1 MRHHLAIILA
11 ASTSLFAF
19 PAFALDGTAFAERLK
34 AVYSLQGGGEIGYT
48 GADVTGENI
57 TIKGVTFSV
66 PPSAPYPL
74 GDILFEGVVESDS
87 GWDIGRVSIA
97 DVSSTS
103 EQSTFV
109 MKGFEIENLSLP
121 ASDSEVTPFLVY
133 DRAAIAEVSVS
144 IGGKSAFGMTGY
156 EVTIEAPEPD
166 VQVDFES
173 SAESVYFNV
182 ADTITDPKGLAD
194 VKALGLERIEGVLVM
209 NGSWAGEKGTLTVD
223 EFSFDV
229 PNAGRF
235 DMTFAID
242 GYTPAFMK
250 TLQEVTK
257 ASAAAGTDEQAQ
269 AAQGLAMLGLLQQL
283 SYVSTSMR
291 YDDAGLAPK
300 VLDLLASQQKITK
313 EALTTQY
320 KAVLPFALAQVQN
333 AEFAANVTTEVGK
346 FLDDPKSL
354 EIDATPAEPVPGTM
368 LMATGA
374 GNPMELIK
382 TLNVVVTGNQ
392 E

>member
-1 MRHHLAIILA
+1 MRHAFALFLA
-11 ASTSLFAF
+11 AGTSFAAF

-34 AVYSLQGGGEIGYT
+34 AVYSLQGGGDIAYASAEV
-48 GADVTGENI
+48 AGENI

-66 PPSAPYPL
+66 PPAAPYPL
-74 GDILFEGVVESDS
+74 GDILFEGVVEGDA

-97 DVSSTS
+97 DVSTTS

-121 ASDSEVTPFLVY
+121 SSDTEVTPFLVY
-133 DRAAIAEVSVS
+133 ERAAVDEMSVA
-144 IGGKSAFGMTGY
+144 IGGKPAFGITGY
-156 EVTIEAPEPD
+156 EVTIDAPEPN
-166 VQVDFES
+166 VRVNFES
-173 SAESVYFNV
+173 SADNLYVNV
-182 ADTITDPKGLAD
+182 ADMTTDPKGLSD
-194 VKALGLERIEGVLVM
+194 VKTLGLERIEGVMVM
-209 NGSWAGEKGTLTVD
+209 NGSWVGEKGTLTVD
-223 EFSFDV
+223 EFSLDV

-250 TLQEVTK
+250 TLQEVSK
-257 ASAAAGTDEQAQ
+257 ASAAAGADEQAQ

-283 SYVSTSMR
+283 SYVSTSIR
-291 YDDAGLAPK
+291 YDDAGLTPK
-300 VLDLLASQQKITK
+300 VLQLLATQQNLTP
-313 EALTTQY
+313 EALITQY

-333 AEFAANVTTEVGK
+333 PEFAANVTTEVGK
-346 FLDDPKSL
+346 FLDNPKSL
-354 EIDATPAEPVPGTM
+354 EIDATPAEPVAGTM

-374 GNPMELIK
+374 GNPVELLK
-382 TLNVVVTGNQ
+382 TLNVVVKGNQ